1 MAASPNFTAPLPSNA
16 LPLDFDQVEDLLKL
30 QKAAQKITSILDLNQ
45 LVDKVVNE
53 IARSFGC
60 LDSDIYLHHEDR
72 GELALVCAHGCAG
85 CEVCGPGHSLKI
97 GKGMVGYAAS
107 TGQMHYAPD
116 VRQDPY
122 YISCEESTLSEV
134 AIPLHV
140 EGQLV
145 GVFTASHTKLDAFSA
160 CQLRLLQ
167 ALCSDVA
174 VAVHNARRFQQEQK
188 QREEMT
194 REAREA
200 RLIQQALLP
209 KASPSVAGFTV
220 SGLSIPVGAV
230 GGDWY
235 DFIPMDK
242 GRWGLVLA
250 DVSGKGTAAALLMSA
265 TRGIL
270 RSLAEAACSPGEVL
284 TKLNRL
290 LVEDFPAGRFVTM
303 IYGVLDPEK
312 RTLSFANAG
321 HLRPLLITGTSA
333 QFLDV
338 ERGIPLGLGPG
349 GFSEV
354 EVNLPVGSRL
364 VFYSDGITE
373 AENPA
378 DEEYGLARLQEHFS
392 RTDASAESLLDDVRS
407 FANGAGLRD
416 DASVILVKG

>member
-1 MAASPNFTAPLPSNA
+1 MAASPNFTASLPPSPPLLN
-16 LPLDFDQVEDLLKL
+16 LDQIEDLLKL
-30 QKAAQKITSILDLNQ
+30 QKAAQKISSILDLDQ

-60 LDSDIYLHHEDR
+60 LDSDIYLHNQER
-72 GELALVCAHGCAG
+72 GELSLVCARSCTG
-85 CEVCGPGHSLKI
+85 CELCGPGHSLKI
-97 GKGMVGYAAS
+97 GKGMVGYVAS

-116 VRQDPY
+116 VRLDPY
-122 YISCEESTLSEV
+122 YIGCEESTLSEV

-140 EGQLV
+140 ERQLV
-145 GVFTASHTKLDAFSA
+145 GVFTASHDELNAFSP

-174 VAVHNARRFQQEQK
+174 VAVHNARRFQQVQR
-188 QREEMT
+188 QREQLSGEAQ
-194 REAREA
+194 EARV
-200 RLIQQALLP
+200 IQQALLP
-209 KASPSVAGFTV
+209 KTSPSIPGFTV

-235 DFIPMDK
+235 DFIPIDK

-250 DVSGKGTAAALLMSA
+250 DVSGKGAAAALLMSA

-270 RSLAEAACSPGEVL
+270 RSLVGAACTPGQVL
-284 TKLNRL
+284 AKLNRL

-303 IYGVLDPEK
+303 VYGVLDPAK
-312 RTLSFANAG
+312 RTLTFANAG
-321 HLRPLLITGTSA
+321 HLQPLLITGTSA

-349 GFSEV
+349 DFSEV
-354 EVNLPVGSRL
+354 EVKLPIGSRL

-373 AENPA
+373 AENQT
-378 DEEYGLARLQEHFS
+378 DEEYGPVRLQEHFLQ
-392 RTDASAESLLDDVRS
+392 TDASAESLLNDVRS
-407 FANGAGLRD
+407 FADGSGLRD

>member
-1 MAASPNFTAPLPSNA
+1 MAASPNSAAAPPSNST
-16 LPLDFDQVEDLLKL
+16 PLNFDQVEDLLKL
-30 QKAAQKITSILDLNQ
+30 QKAAQKISSILDLDQ

-53 IARSFGC
+53 VACSFGC
-60 LDSDIYLHHEDR
+60 VDSDIYLHHEER
-72 GELALVCAHGCAG
+72 GELLLVCAHGCTG
-85 CEVCGPGHSLKI
+85 CDLCGPGHSLKI
-97 GKGMVGYAAS
+97 GKGMVGHVAS
-107 TGQMHYAPD
+107 IGQMHYAPD

-122 YISCEESTLSEV
+122 YIGCEESTLSEV

-145 GVFTASHTKLDAFSA
+145 GVFTASHTELDAFSS

-174 VAVHNARRFQQEQK
+174 VAVHNARRFQQEKQ
-188 QREEMT
+188 QREQMT
-194 REAREA
+194 HEAREA
-200 RLIQQALLP
+200 RIIQQALLP
-209 KASPSVAGFTV
+209 KTSPSIPGFAV

-235 DFIPMDK
+235 DFIPMDH

-270 RSLAEAACSPGEVL
+270 RSLVEAACTPGEVL

-303 IYGVLDPEK
+303 VYAVLDPAK
-312 RTLSFANAG
+312 RTLTFANAG
-321 HLRPLLITGTSA
+321 HLRPLLVAGSSA

-338 ERGIPLGLGPG
+338 ERGIPLGLQPG
-349 GFSEV
+349 DFSEV
-354 EVNLPVGSRL
+354 EVKLPLGSRL

-378 DEEYGLARLQEHFS
+378 GGEYGLVRLQEHFL
-392 RTDASAESLLDDVRS
+392 RTDASAESLLDDVRT
-407 FANGAGLRD
+407 FADGSGLRD
-416 DASVILVKG
+416 DASVILVKA

>member
-1 MAASPNFTAPLPSNA
+1 MAASPHFAATLASNPR
-16 LPLDFDQVEDLLKL
+16 PLDLDQVEDLLKL
-30 QKAAQKITSILDLNQ
+30 QSAAQKINSILDLDQ

-60 LDSDIYLHHEDR
+60 LDSDIYLHNEER
-72 GELALVCAHGCAG
+72 GELSLVCAHGCSG
-85 CEVCGPGHSLKI
+85 CEIHGLGHSLKI
-97 GKGMVGYAAS
+97 GKGMVGYVAS

-116 VRQDPY
+116 VRLDHY
-122 YISCEESTLSEV
+122 YIGCEESTLSEV

-145 GVFTASHTKLDAFSA
+145 GVFTASHTELDAFSP

-174 VAVHNARRFQQEQK
+174 VAVHNARRFQQEQR
-188 QREEMT
+188 QREQMT

-200 RLIQQALLP
+200 RVIQQALLP
-209 KASPSVAGFTV
+209 KASPSIPGFTV

-235 DFIPMDK
+235 DFISMDK

-270 RSLAEAACSPGEVL
+270 RSLAEAACTPGEVL

-303 IYGVLDPEK
+303 VYAVLDPAK
-312 RTLSFANAG
+312 RTLIFANAG
-321 HLRPLLITGTSA
+321 HLRPLLITGSSA

-338 ERGIPLGLGPG
+338 ERGIPLGLAAAD
-349 GFSEV
+349 FSEV
-354 EVNLPVGSRL
+354 EVNLPLGSRL

-373 AENPA
+373 AENQA
-378 DEEYGLARLQEHFS
+378 DEEYGGARLQAHFL

-407 FANGAGLRD
+407 FADGSDLRD

>member
-1 MAASPNFTAPLPSNA
+1 MAASPNLTAPVPSDPRLLN
-16 LPLDFDQVEDLLKL
+16 LDQVEDLLKL
-30 QKAAQKITSILDLNQ
+30 QKAAQKISSILELDR

-53 IARSFGC
+53 IAHSFGC
-60 LDSDIYLHHEDR
+60 LDSDIYLHNEER
-72 GELALVCAHGCAG
+72 GELILVCAHGCTG
-85 CEVCGPGHSLKI
+85 CELHGPGHSLKI
-97 GKGMVGYAAS
+97 GKGMVGYVAS

-122 YISCEESTLSEV
+122 YIGCEESTLSEV

-145 GVFTASHTKLDAFSA
+145 GVFTASHSELNAFNP

-167 ALCSDVA
+167 ALCTDVA
-174 VAVHNARRFQQEQK
+174 VAVHNARRFQQEQQ
-188 QREEMT
+188 QREQLT

-200 RLIQQALLP
+200 RVIQQALLP
-209 KASPSVAGFTV
+209 KKAPRIPGFTV
-220 SGLSIPVGAV
+220 SGLSIPVGAI

-235 DFIPMDK
+235 DFIPMDR

-270 RSLAEAACSPGEVL
+270 RSLVEAACTPGEVL

-290 LVEDFPAGRFVTM
+290 LVEDFPTGRFVTM
-303 IYGVLDPEK
+303 VYAVLDPAM
-312 RTLSFANAG
+312 RTLTFANAG
-321 HLRPLLITGTSA
+321 HVRPLLITGSSA

-338 ERGIPLGLGPG
+338 ERGIPLGLGPSD
-349 GFSEV
+349 FSEV
-354 EVNLPVGSRL
+354 EVKLPVGSRL

-373 AENPA
+373 AENQV
-378 DEEYGLARLQEHFS
+378 DEEYGLVRLQEHFL
-392 RTDASAESLLDDVRS
+392 RADASAESLLNDVRS
-407 FANGAGLRD
+407 FAEGSGLRD

>member
-1 MAASPNFTAPLPSNA
+1 MAASPSLTAPLPTNSG
-16 LPLDFDQVEDLLKL
+16 PLNLDQVEDLLKL
-30 QKAAQKITSILDLNQ
+30 QRAAQKISSILDLDQ

-53 IARSFGC
+53 VARSFGC
-60 LDSDIYLHHEDR
+60 LDSDIYLHNEER
-72 GELALVCAHGCAG
+72 GELSLVCAHGCTG
-85 CEVCGPGHSLKI
+85 CDLHGPGHSLKI
-97 GKGMVGYAAS
+97 GKGMVGYVAS

-116 VRQDPY
+116 VRLDQY
-122 YISCEESTLSEV
+122 YIGCEESTLSEV

-145 GVFTASHTKLDAFSA
+145 GVFTASHTELDAFNP

-174 VAVHNARRFQQEQK
+174 VAVHNARRFQQEQR
-188 QREEMT
+188 QREQMT

-200 RLIQQALLP
+200 RVIQQALLP
-209 KASPSVAGFTV
+209 KASPTIPGFTV
-220 SGLSIPVGAV
+220 SGLSIPAGAV

-270 RSLAEAACSPGEVL
+270 RSLVEAACTPGEVL

-303 IYGVLDPEK
+303 VYAVLDPAK
-312 RTLSFANAG
+312 RTLTFANAG
-321 HLRPLLITGTSA
+321 HLRPLLMTGNSA

-349 GFSEV
+349 DFSET
-354 EVNLPVGSRL
+354 EVNLPTGSRL
-364 VFYSDGITE
+364 LFYSDGITE

-378 DEEYGLARLQEHFS
+378 DEEYGSLRLQEHFL

-407 FANGAGLRD
+407 FADGAGLRD